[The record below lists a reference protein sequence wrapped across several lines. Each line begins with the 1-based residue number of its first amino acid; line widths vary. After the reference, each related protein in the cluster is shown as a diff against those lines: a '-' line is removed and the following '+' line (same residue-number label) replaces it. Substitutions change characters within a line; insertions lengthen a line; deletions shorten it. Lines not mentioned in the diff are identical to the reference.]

1 MLGGVRPVASC
12 SLARL
17 APSYPWRQNTAMA
30 FSSTSSTTNERGLP
44 FHSEHY
50 KKENTMYA
58 LVTGASRGIGRAI
71 AVVLAAD
78 GAKKVG
84 IHYASNRASAEQT
97 AALVAEA
104 GAKPVLIE
112 VPLDSDGITAARR
125 IAQEWE
131 GELDVLVNNAGING
145 NQPLGEIDAPT
156 YRRVV
161 EVNLTAPLFLIQ
173 ELATRLRD
181 GGRIVNITTGF
192 TRIAAPTHPV
202 LAATKAAV
210 NNLTLAFA
218 PVFGPRGITIN
229 AVMPGIIDTDMN
241 ADWLPENRASAGA
254 VSVFNR
260 VGTPEDI
267 ALVVRHL
274 AGESG
279 RWVTGQTIDASGG
292 SQL

>member
-1 MLGGVRPVASC
+1 L
-12 SLARL
+12 
-17 APSYPWRQNTAMA
+17 
-30 FSSTSSTTNERGLP
+30 
-44 FHSEHY
+44 HSEHY
-50 KKENTMYA
+50 KKESMMDA

-71 AVVLAAD
+71 AVGLAQD
-78 GAKKVG
+78 GAERVG
-84 IHYASNRASAEQT
+84 IHYAGNRAAAEQT
-97 AALVAEA
+97 AELVARA

-112 VPLDSDGITAARR
+112 APFDGDAVAAAR
-125 IAQEWE
+125 AVAEEWD
-131 GELDVLVNNAGING
+131 GGLDVLVNNAGING
-145 NQPLGEIDAPT
+145 NQPLGEIDAAT

-173 ELATRLRD
+173 EFAPRLRD
-181 GGRIVNITTGF
+181 GGRVVNITTGF

-210 NNLTLAFA
+210 GNLTLAFA

-229 AVMPGIIDTDMN
+229 SVMPGIVDTDLN
-241 ADWLPENRASAGA
+241 AGWLAEGREGAAA
-254 VSVFNR
+254 VSVFDR
-260 VGTPEDI
+260 VGSPEDI

-279 RWVTGQTIDASGG
+279 RWVTGQAIDATGG